1 MGLGG
6 RFAGKPGR
14 GRPGAPGVAGFARR
28 ATISG
33 RGGTTGL
40 AAGCPARF
48 GLAGG
53 RSGLPPPT
61 GTPSV
66 ELAGAAGVPSDGE
79 PGRAIGRGGVG
90 MAGTLPGLGVPGAM
104 LAGGIPIADGV
115 LGTSAT
121 PGGIGCRGPERICPG
136 FGAGGAGRL
145 GIMEARFKIPAGDAA
160 PGPLASGG
168 RNG

>member
-1 MGLGG
+1 MGLAG

-14 GRPGAPGVAGFARR
+14 GKPGAPGVAGFARR

-61 GTPSV
+61 GALSV
-66 ELAGAAGVPSDGE
+66 DPAGAAGVPSDGE
-79 PGRAIGRGGVG
+79 PGRATGRGMGV
-90 MAGTLPGLGVPGAM
+90 AGTLIGLGVPGARA
-104 LAGGIPIADGV
+104 AGATPIAGGV
-115 LGTSAT
+115 LGTSVT
-121 PGGIGCRGPERICPG
+121 PGGIG
-136 FGAGGAGRL
+136 
-145 GIMEARFKIPAGDAA
+145 
-160 PGPLASGG
+160 
-168 RNG
+168 